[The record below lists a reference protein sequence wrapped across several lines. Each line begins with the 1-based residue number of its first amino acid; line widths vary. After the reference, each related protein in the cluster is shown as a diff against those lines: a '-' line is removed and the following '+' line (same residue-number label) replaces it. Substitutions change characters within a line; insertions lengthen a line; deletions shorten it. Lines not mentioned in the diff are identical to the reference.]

1 MTKNKFFTYF
11 DPPPVTVTKVVG
23 ESMTHQECIED
34 TRIDNVIAR
43 CIVNPRRPVYGDF
56 SSIPSNISA
65 TEAFNLKKESEDILN
80 ELNNVGI
87 NSSGNSKSPA
97 DTEHDKKDG
106 KGSEVNENTGKS

>member
-43 CIVNPRRPVYGDF
+43 CIVNPRVPMYGDF
-56 SSIPSNISA
+56 SSISSNISA
-65 TEAFNLKKESEDILN
+65 SEVFNLKKESEDILN
-80 ELNNVGI
+80 ELNNVRTDPAGDSQ
-87 NSSGNSKSPA
+87 SSA
-97 DTEHDKKDG
+97 DSEHHE

>member
-11 DPPPVTVTKVVG
+11 DPPPVTETKVVG

-43 CIVNPRRPVYGDF
+43 CIVNPRVPMFGDF
-56 SSIPSNISA
+56 SSISSNISA
-65 TEAFNLKKESEDILN
+65 TEVFNLKKESEDILN
-80 ELNNVGI
+80 ELNDIRND
-87 NSSGNSKSPA
+87 PA
-97 DTEHDKKDG
+97 GDSQGLADSEHDE